1 VPGCVRTKRQVE
13 RWLTPELER
22 VILDGQCLKRWIEPE
37 DVANMVAFLASDDAK
52 SCTNQTFVIDAGW
65 L

>member
-1 VPGCVRTKRQVE
+1 VPGCVRTRRQVE
-13 RWLTPELER
+13 RWLTPELEQ
-22 VILDGQCLKRWIEPE
+22 VVLDGQCLKHLVEPE
-37 DVANMVAFLASDDAK
+37 DVAKMVAFLASEDAR

>member
-1 VPGCVRTKRQVE
+1 
-13 RWLTPELER
+13 
-22 VILDGQCLKRWIEPE
+22 
-37 DVANMVAFLASDDAK
+37 MVAFLASDDAK